1 MSKEALI
8 RLDAE
13 LEQKALSIKL
23 SKKHMSKLSDDELLK
38 KVSELQSQIAV
49 VEKPCQDNFYSCQ
62 RKIFSSFINCRNE
75 LNTCL
80 SNTQLYVSYSTQLKD
95 IWGLYKNFC
104 VENYS
109 PEHYECDSGFCNNKD
124 NKDTC
129 IKCVVD
135 FKEYYYYIFRV
146 NCPEAL

>member
-1 MSKEALI
+1 
-8 RLDAE
+8 
-13 LEQKALSIKL
+13 
-23 SKKHMSKLSDDELLK
+23 MSKLSDDELLK

-49 VEKPCQDNFYSCQ
+49 VEKPCQDKFYSCQ
-62 RKIFSSFINCRNE
+62 RKIFSSFSKCRNE

-104 VENYS
+104 VANYS
-109 PEHYECDSGFCNNKD
+109 PEHYECHSGFCNNKA
-124 NKDTC
+124 TC
-129 IKCVVD
+129 VKCVVD
-135 FKEYYYYIFRV
+135 FKEYYYDIFRA